1 MKALRILAVASVFS
15 GVVCSAGAQGVK
27 QKFIGKSSCDRELQP
42 KRPDFSMGLDKAQ
55 RTYLIHRYLSDT
67 AVLLL
72 VQLEAETGT
81 CGIIRDVVEIRAAS
95 EEFEFSCVDPKLPGD
110 VVIGS
115 KRKNTREP
123 LYALEAWRIDLTHNR
138 FERTS
143 RKVRCTDENPL
154 DSPDV
159 GDLAEQA
166 RRRAAQQKSQQN

>member
-1 MKALRILAVASVFS
+1 MKVLRILAVLSAFSVM
-15 GVVCSAGAQGVK
+15 VCTAEAQGTK
-27 QKFIGKSSCDRELQP
+27 QKYIGKSSCDRELQA

-55 RTYLIHRYLSDT
+55 RTYLIHRYLSDA

-72 VQLEAETGT
+72 VQLEGGSDR
-81 CGIIRDVVEIRAAS
+81 CGVIRDVIEIRAAS
-95 EEFEFSCVDPKLPGD
+95 EEFEFSCVDPELSGD

-115 KRKNTREP
+115 KRKNSREP

-138 FERTS
+138 FERTT
-143 RKVRCTDENPL
+143 RRVRCRDENPL